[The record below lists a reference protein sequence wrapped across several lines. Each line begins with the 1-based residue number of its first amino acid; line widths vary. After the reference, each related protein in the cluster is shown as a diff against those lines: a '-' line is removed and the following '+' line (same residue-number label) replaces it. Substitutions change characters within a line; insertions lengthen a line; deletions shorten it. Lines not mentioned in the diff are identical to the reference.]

1 MTKVKISA
9 SIIATNL
16 RNIEKTVKQ
25 LEHAGVNFNG
35 WIFLRLYW
43 SGAHVIKTVKESS
56 KIPVEVHLAVLDVE
70 RLLKTF

>member
-25 LEHAGVNFNG
+25 LEHAGVNFIHIDTMDG
-35 WIFLRLYW
+35 RFFGYIGLGLMSLR
-43 SGAHVIKTVKESS
+43 
-56 KIPVEVHLAVLDVE
+56 
-70 RLLKTF
+70 R